1 MERESSVSR
10 ETVQYRQCRKVAEQ
24 QDSRILREQC
34 KDVSSRKHS
43 TTHEKVE
50 DSLSSATV
58 PTPRSAANPVPT
70 TQTAS
75 SAAPISPASPAS
87 GSGMM
92 ITQHKHG
99 PQPVTGMH
107 TYSELTKENL
117 LSVTAMQLSPV
128 AAEGD
133 AAELLE
139 KKHVTRPRQAKRK
152 NVTTQSSREEENFG
166 DKVIKDA

>member
-10 ETVQYRQCRKVAEQ
+10 ETVKYRQCRMVAEQ

-34 KDVSSRKHS
+34 KDASSRKHS
-43 TTHEKVE
+43 TTHKKVE

-58 PTPRSAANPVPT
+58 PPTPRSAATPVPT

-75 SAAPISPASPAS
+75 SATPISPASPAS

-99 PQPVTGMH
+99 PQPVTGVH
-107 TYSELTKENL
+107 TYSKITKENL
-117 LSVTAMQLSPV
+117 LSVTAMQLLPV

-139 KKHVTRPRQAKRK
+139 KKQVTRPRQAKK
-152 NVTTQSSREEENFG
+152 
-166 DKVIKDA
+166 KM

>member
-10 ETVQYRQCRKVAEQ
+10 ETVQYRQCRKVAEE

-75 SAAPISPASPAS
+75 SA
-87 GSGMM
+87 
-92 ITQHKHG
+92 
-99 PQPVTGMH
+99 
-107 TYSELTKENL
+107 
-117 LSVTAMQLSPV
+117 
-128 AAEGD
+128 
-133 AAELLE
+133 
-139 KKHVTRPRQAKRK
+139 KRK
-152 NVTTQSSREEENFG
+152 NWTPQTSREEENFG

>member
-10 ETVQYRQCRKVAEQ
+10 ETVKYRQCRMVAEQ

-34 KDVSSRKHS
+34 KDASSRKHS
-43 TTHEKVE
+43 TTHKKVE

-58 PTPRSAANPVPT
+58 PPTPRSAATPVPT
-70 TQTAS
+70 TQT
-75 SAAPISPASPAS
+75 AAPISPASPAS

-99 PQPVTGMH
+99 PQPVTGVH
-107 TYSELTKENL
+107 TYSKITKENL
-117 LSVTAMQLSPV
+117 LSVTAMQLLPV

-139 KKHVTRPRQAKRK
+139 KKQVTRPRQAKK
-152 NVTTQSSREEENFG
+152 
-166 DKVIKDA
+166 KM